1 MKREKIFLEKLPEMK
16 GLLTTKFL
24 WKKTGDPIKKIGTL
38 YDLLID
44 LLSEETSIDKPI
56 QRQEEMKEKIK
67 EIQNFVLLEEKSIKK
82 N

>member
-1 MKREKIFLEKLPEMK
+1 MKREKILLEKLPEMK

-24 WKKTGDPIKKIGTL
+24 WKKTGNPIKKIGTL

-44 LLSEETSIDKPI
+44 LLSEEISIDKPI

>member
-1 MKREKIFLEKLPEMK
+1 MK